1 LKWILIA
8 AGALVLLLAG
18 ALVALPWLVD
28 VPRVQAYIATA
39 ASQALGR
46 PVRFTSLSV
55 TALPTPSVRLKGLQV
70 AEDPKFGTQ
79 PFLVVEEG
87 RFRLRIRPLL
97 SGRVELT
104 DLTLEKPRVEI
115 IDDGTG
121 RLNVASLGPAATPG
135 RPAPR
140 PPAGSAP
147 AGAAAATISQV
158 RLKDGVA
165 RVVRRGANALD
176 LRLEDINVVV
186 RPAGDTFAL
195 EGTGRLEPGGLKL
208 TLSQTTLQLP
218 PGRALGDA
226 PLRATIAVKGADVA
240 GLVKAF
246 VATPALR
253 GPVEGT
259 LRVAGTISH
268 PTAQGDLAFS
278 GLTVSERRPSCPAPP
293 ERQLQLG
300 EVRVPLAFTLAR
312 LDAAPLSARVAGGTV
327 SARAALNLTAGAVS
341 LNDVTVKGV
350 ELGPLLV
357 DYLCQPY
364 AVTGPLEHQGN
375 VAFASGTPLTTAEG
389 AGRLRIGPREG
400 GGGGGAGPPSR
411 RGGDCGRGRPAGR
424 GEAAGRAH
432 EAARLRVHHRHLP
445 GQPRRDRHRRPA
457 LSGRG
462 AHRKRGRHLR
472 ARRRA
477 GGRLG
482 HAHPGP
488 HPGEGARD
496 RRGSIR
502 SRDPHRR
509 HPGRAR
515 RGQAAPRA
523 APALKRAPPSLP
535 CSTSPTKNA

>member
-1 LKWILIA
+1 MKWILIA

-87 RFRLRIRPLL
+87 RFRMRIRPLL

-226 PLRATIAVKGADVA
+226 PLRATVAVRGADVA

-341 LNDVTVKGV
+341 LNDMTVKGV

-375 VAFASGTPLTTAEG
+375 VAFASATPLTTAEG
-389 AGRLRIGPREG
+389 AGRLRIGRGKVVGAAALGLLRDVVAIAGVVAPLVEGKPRVAPTKPLDFESITATYRVSHGVIATDDLLYQGEG
-400 GGGGGAGPPSR
+400 LTGNVAGTYALADGRVDASVTLTQGRTQVKARVTGAGQSV
-411 RGGDCGRGRPAGR
+411 
-424 GEAAGRAH
+424 
-432 EAARLRVHHRHLP
+432 RVTP
-445 GQPRRDRHRRPA
+445 TGVTQ
-457 LSGRG
+457 
-462 AHRKRGRHLR
+462 
-472 ARRRA
+472 
-477 GGRLG
+477 GGRDAVKQLL
-482 HAHPGP
+482 
-488 HPGEGARD
+488 EQLLR
-496 RRGSIR
+496 
-502 SRDPHRR
+502 
-509 HPGRAR
+509 
-515 RGQAAPRA
+515 
-523 APALKRAPPSLP
+523 
-535 CSTSPTKNA
+535 